1 MAKLSHPWRISMSH
15 LSPLCCTDSTPQRH
29 NPFHW
34 WTHLLW
40 PLVTRAGAAGH
51 GRGHRVPTWT
61 WGLSAHRC
69 TEQCRLNPV
78 VLTRVDSAEV
88 QPLVCLHRL
97 HCLCPSLP
105 SFQFSGVNFF
115 FFFSPFFASLISCPL
130 AGWKRVMYLWE
141 HVQFLKRST
150 LPSLARFSVLAVIKH
165 T

>member
-115 FFFSPFFASLISCPL
+115 FFFFSFLCLFNFMPSCWLEEGDVPLRTRTISETKYAAQFSTIFCP
-130 AGWKRVMYLWE
+130 
-141 HVQFLKRST
+141 SCN
-150 LPSLARFSVLAVIKH
+150 
-165 T
+165 